1 MSRVRLGH
9 SLGLSA
15 PLPQEVRVTMELGV
29 EEVTVPFGSCH
40 QDLGGKTGLG
50 HLQSLASARAVER
63 SNREPWEQ
71 GRAGKLGGLRKLQ
84 AWLAGGKGADENVR
98 ALEGIE
104 FLLPPAALN
113 CLCCFPE
120 GPNYHPLV
128 EPGPPEILG
137 R

>member
-1 MSRVRLGH
+1 MT
-9 SLGLSA
+9 
-15 PLPQEVRVTMELGV
+15 PELGV

-40 QDLGGKTGLG
+40 RDLGGKAGLG
-50 HLQSLASARAVER
+50 HLQSLASARAAER

-71 GRAGKLGGLRKLQ
+71 GRAGKLGGLRKLW
-84 AWLAGGKGADENVR
+84 AWLAGGNGADENVR
-98 ALEGIE
+98 ALEGIG
-104 FLLPPAALN
+104 FLPPPAALS

-128 EPGPPEILG
+128 EPGPPEIPG